1 MGKEGWLC
9 PCFCLP
15 NVLAFKES
23 GEKKLATWQF
33 FSVETYGHVAGHFGP
48 IRKTLIL
55 AGLFLAEGGGFF
67 VLYNDDS

>member
-1 MGKEGWLC
+1 MVPWGRRGGFV
-9 PCFCLP
+9 PAFAFRMFLP
-15 NVLAFKES
+15 LR
-23 GEKKLATWQF
+23 KLATWQF